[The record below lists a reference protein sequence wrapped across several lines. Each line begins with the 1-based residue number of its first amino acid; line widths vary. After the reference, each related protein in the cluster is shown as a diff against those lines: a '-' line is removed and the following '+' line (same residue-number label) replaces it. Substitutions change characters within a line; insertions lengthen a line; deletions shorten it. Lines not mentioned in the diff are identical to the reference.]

1 MYKIK
6 AKKGVQILVSDL
18 NMIICDSH
26 YVEIDEEQYKKS
38 NDLKKIEKYLVFEK
52 IVKEEISEIKKDEE
66 IESELEKQEDLSNK
80 IYIKNLDDINDDIVV
95 EEQVQYEKFIMDHN
109 LDIININNIEEKS
122 KEEVEVKKELENEDI
137 EANIK
142 NEEIKEEVKEEAKE
156 EIKEEAEEEIKEKPV
171 KKVKKEVKEKKQNKE
186 DGEIKKPA
194 KRGPK
199 PKQNKKSQDD
209 DIK

>member
-18 NMIICDSH
+18 NMIISDSH

-66 IESELEKQEDLSNK
+66 IEPELEKQEDLSNK
-80 IYIKNLDDINDDIVV
+80 IYIKNLDDINDDIVI
-95 EEQVQYEKFIMDHN
+95 EEQIQYEKFIMDHN

-122 KEEVEVKKELENEDI
+122 KEEVEIKKELE
-137 EANIK
+137 

-171 KKVKKEVKEKKQNKE
+171 KKVKKEIKEKKQNKE

>member
-6 AKKGVQILVSDL
+6 AKKGVQILVSEL
-18 NMIICDSH
+18 NMIISDSH

-66 IESELEKQEDLSNK
+66 IEPELEKQEDLSNK
-80 IYIKNLDDINDDIVV
+80 IYIKNLDDINDDIVI
-95 EEQVQYEKFIMDHN
+95 EEQIQYEKFIMDHN

-122 KEEVEVKKELENEDI
+122 KEEVEIKKELE
-137 EANIK
+137 

>member
-18 NMIICDSH
+18 NMIISDSH

-66 IESELEKQEDLSNK
+66 IEPELEKQEDLSNK
-80 IYIKNLDDINDDIVV
+80 IYIKNLDDINDDIVI
-95 EEQVQYEKFIMDHN
+95 EEQIQYEKFIMDHN

-122 KEEVEVKKELENEDI
+122 KEEVEIKKELE
-137 EANIK
+137 

>member
-18 NMIICDSH
+18 NMTIYDSH

-52 IVKEEISEIKKDEE
+52 IAKEEISEIKKDEE
-66 IESELEKQEDLSNK
+66 IEPELEKQEDLSNK

-95 EEQVQYEKFIMDHN
+95 EEQAQYEKFIMDHN

-122 KEEVEVKKELENEDI
+122 KEEVEIKKELENENI

-142 NEEIKEEVKEEAKE
+142 NEEIKEEVKEET
-156 EIKEEAEEEIKEKPV
+156 KEKPI

-186 DGEIKKPA
+186 DSEIKKSA

>member
-18 NMIICDSH
+18 NMIISDSH

-52 IVKEEISEIKKDEE
+52 IAKEEISEIKKDEE
-66 IESELEKQEDLSNK
+66 IESELDKQEDLSNK
-80 IYIKNLDDINDDIVV
+80 IYIKNLDDINDDIIV
-95 EEQVQYEKFIMDHN
+95 EEQAQYEKFIMDHN

-122 KEEVEVKKELENEDI
+122 KEEV
-137 EANIK
+137 
-142 NEEIKEEVKEEAKE
+142 EIKEEVKEEAKE

>member
-18 NMIICDSH
+18 NMVISDSH

-52 IVKEEISEIKKDEE
+52 IEKEEISEIKKDEE
-66 IESELEKQEDLSNK
+66 IEPELEKQEDLSNK

-95 EEQVQYEKFIMDHN
+95 EEQIQYEKFIMDHN

-122 KEEVEVKKELENEDI
+122 KEEVEIKKELENEDI
-137 EANIK
+137 KADAETDIK
-142 NEEIKEEVKEEAKE
+142 NEEIKEEAKEEVKEEN
-156 EIKEEAEEEIKEKPV
+156 KEKPV

-186 DGEIKKPA
+186 DSEVKKPV

-199 PKQNKKSQDD
+199 PKQNKKTQDD

>member
-52 IVKEEISEIKKDEE
+52 IAKEEISEIKKDEE
-66 IESELEKQEDLSNK
+66 IEPELEKQEDLSNK
-80 IYIKNLDDINDDIVV
+80 IYIKNLDDINDDIIV
-95 EEQVQYEKFIMDHN
+95 EEQIQYEKFIMDHN

-122 KEEVEVKKELENEDI
+122 KEEVEIKKELE
-137 EANIK
+137 

>member
-18 NMIICDSH
+18 NMIISDSH

-66 IESELEKQEDLSNK
+66 IEPELEKQEDLSNK
-80 IYIKNLDDINDDIVV
+80 IYIKNLDDINDDIVI
-95 EEQVQYEKFIMDHN
+95 EEQIQYEKFIMDHN

-122 KEEVEVKKELENEDI
+122 KEEVEIKKELENE
-137 EANIK
+137 
-142 NEEIKEEVKEEAKE
+142 EIKEEAKE

>member
-52 IVKEEISEIKKDEE
+52 IAKEEISEIKKDEE

-80 IYIKNLDDINDDIVV
+80 IYIKNLDDINDDIVI
-95 EEQVQYEKFIMDHN
+95 EEQIQYEKFIMDHN

-122 KEEVEVKKELENEDI
+122 KEEVEIKKELE
-137 EANIK
+137 

>member
-18 NMIICDSH
+18 NMIISDSH

-38 NDLKKIEKYLVFEK
+38 NDLNKIEKYLVFEK
-52 IVKEEISEIKKDEE
+52 IAKEEISEIKKDEE
-66 IESELEKQEDLSNK
+66 IEPELEKQEDLSNK
-80 IYIKNLDDINDDIVV
+80 IYIKNLDDINDDIVI
-95 EEQVQYEKFIMDHN
+95 EEQIQYEKFIMDHN

-122 KEEVEVKKELENEDI
+122 KEEVEIKKELENEYI
-137 EANIK
+137 EADIK
-142 NEEIKEEVKEEAKE
+142 NEEIKEEVKEEVKE
-156 EIKEEAEEEIKEKPV
+156 ETKEKQA

>member
-52 IVKEEISEIKKDEE
+52 IAKEEISEIKKDEE

-142 NEEIKEEVKEEAKE
+142 NEEIKEEVKEEVKE
-156 EIKEEAEEEIKEKPV
+156 ETKEKPA
-171 KKVKKEVKEKKQNKE
+171 KKVKKEVKKKKQNKE
-186 DGEIKKPA
+186 DGEIKKSA

>member
-18 NMIICDSH
+18 NMTIYDSH

-52 IVKEEISEIKKDEE
+52 IAKEEISEIKKDEK
-66 IESELEKQEDLSNK
+66 IEPELEKQEDLSNK
-80 IYIKNLDDINDDIVV
+80 IYIKNLDDINDDIIV

-122 KEEVEVKKELENEDI
+122 KEEVEIKKELENENI

-142 NEEIKEEVKEEAKE
+142 NEEIKEEVKEET
-156 EIKEEAEEEIKEKPV
+156 KEKPI

-186 DGEIKKPA
+186 DSEIKKSA

>member
-18 NMIICDSH
+18 NMIISDSH

-66 IESELEKQEDLSNK
+66 IEPELEKQEDLSNK
-80 IYIKNLDDINDDIVV
+80 IYIKNLDDINDDIVI
-95 EEQVQYEKFIMDHN
+95 EEQIQYEKFIMDHN

-122 KEEVEVKKELENEDI
+122 KEEVEIKKELE
-137 EANIK
+137 

-156 EIKEEAEEEIKEKPV
+156 EIKEEADEEIKEKPV

>member
-6 AKKGVQILVSDL
+6 AKKGLQILVSDL
-18 NMIICDSH
+18 NMIISDSH

-66 IESELEKQEDLSNK
+66 IEPELEKQEDLSNK
-80 IYIKNLDDINDDIVV
+80 IYIKNLDDINDDIVI
-95 EEQVQYEKFIMDHN
+95 EEQIQYEKFIMDHN
-109 LDIININNIEEKS
+109 LAIININNIEEKS
-122 KEEVEVKKELENEDI
+122 KEEVEIKKELENE
-137 EANIK
+137 EV
-142 NEEIKEEVKEEAKE
+142 KEEVKEEAKE
-156 EIKEEAEEEIKEKPV
+156 EIKEETEEEIKEKPV

>member
-18 NMIICDSH
+18 NMIISDSH

-66 IESELEKQEDLSNK
+66 IEPELEKQEDLSNK
-80 IYIKNLDDINDDIVV
+80 IYIKNLDDINDDIVI
-95 EEQVQYEKFIMDHN
+95 EEQIQYEKFIMDHN

-122 KEEVEVKKELENEDI
+122 KEEVEIKKELE
-137 EANIK
+137 

-171 KKVKKEVKEKKQNKE
+171 KKIKKEVKEKKQNKE

>member
-18 NMIICDSH
+18 NMIISDSH

-66 IESELEKQEDLSNK
+66 IEPELEKQEDLSNK
-80 IYIKNLDDINDDIVV
+80 IYIKNLDDINDDIVI
-95 EEQVQYEKFIMDHN
+95 EEQIQYEKFIMDHN

-122 KEEVEVKKELENEDI
+122 KEEVEIKKELE
-137 EANIK
+137 

-186 DGEIKKPA
+186 DGEIKKSA

>member
-52 IVKEEISEIKKDEE
+52 IAKEEISEIKKDEE
-66 IESELEKQEDLSNK
+66 IEPELEKQEDLSNK
-80 IYIKNLDDINDDIVV
+80 IYIKNLDDINDDIIV
-95 EEQVQYEKFIMDHN
+95 EEQIQYEKFIMDHN

-122 KEEVEVKKELENEDI
+122 KEEVEIKKELE
-137 EANIK
+137 

-171 KKVKKEVKEKKQNKE
+171 KKVKKEVKEKKLNKE

>member
-18 NMIICDSH
+18 NMIISDSH

-66 IESELEKQEDLSNK
+66 IEPELEKQEDLSNK
-80 IYIKNLDDINDDIVV
+80 IYIKNLDDINDDIVI
-95 EEQVQYEKFIMDHN
+95 EEQIQYEKFIMDHN

-122 KEEVEVKKELENEDI
+122 KEEVEIKKELE
-137 EANIK
+137 

-186 DGEIKKPA
+186 DGEIKKSV

-199 PKQNKKSQDD
+199 PKQNKKTQDD

>member
-18 NMIICDSH
+18 NMIISDSH

-66 IESELEKQEDLSNK
+66 IEPELEKQEDLSNK
-80 IYIKNLDDINDDIVV
+80 IYIKNLDDINDDIVI
-95 EEQVQYEKFIMDHN
+95 EEQIQYEKFIMDHN

-122 KEEVEVKKELENEDI
+122 KEEVEIKKELENE
-137 EANIK
+137 
-142 NEEIKEEVKEEAKE
+142 EIKEEAKE

-171 KKVKKEVKEKKQNKE
+171 KKVKKEVKVKKQNKE

>member
-18 NMIICDSH
+18 IMTIYDSH

-52 IVKEEISEIKKDEE
+52 IAKEEISEIKKDEK
-66 IESELEKQEDLSNK
+66 IEPELEKQEDLSNK
-80 IYIKNLDDINDDIVV
+80 IYIKNLDDINDDIIV

-122 KEEVEVKKELENEDI
+122 KEEVEIKKELENENI

-142 NEEIKEEVKEEAKE
+142 NEEIKEEVKEET
-156 EIKEEAEEEIKEKPV
+156 KEKPI

-186 DGEIKKPA
+186 DSEIKKSA

>member
-18 NMIICDSH
+18 NMIISDSH

-66 IESELEKQEDLSNK
+66 IEPELEKQEDLSNK
-80 IYIKNLDDINDDIVV
+80 IYIKNLDDINDDIVI
-95 EEQVQYEKFIMDHN
+95 EEQIQYEKFIMDHN

-122 KEEVEVKKELENEDI
+122 KEEVEIKKELE
-137 EANIK
+137 

-199 PKQNKKSQDD
+199 PKQNKKTQDD

>member
-52 IVKEEISEIKKDEE
+52 IAKEEISEIKKDEE

-95 EEQVQYEKFIMDHN
+95 EEQIQYEKFIMDHN

-122 KEEVEVKKELENEDI
+122 KEEVEIKKELE
-137 EANIK
+137 

>member
-18 NMIICDSH
+18 NMVISDSH

-52 IVKEEISEIKKDEE
+52 IEKEEISEIKKDEE
-66 IESELEKQEDLSNK
+66 IEPELEKQEDLSNK
-80 IYIKNLDDINDDIVV
+80 IYIKNLDDINDDIVI
-95 EEQVQYEKFIMDHN
+95 EEQIQYEKFIMDHN

-122 KEEVEVKKELENEDI
+122 KEEVEIKKELE
-137 EANIK
+137 

-156 EIKEEAEEEIKEKPV
+156 EIKEENKEKPV

-186 DGEIKKPA
+186 DSEVKKPV

-199 PKQNKKSQDD
+199 PKQNKKTQDD

>member
-18 NMIICDSH
+18 NMIISDSH

-66 IESELEKQEDLSNK
+66 IEPELEKQEDLSNK
-80 IYIKNLDDINDDIVV
+80 IYIKNLDDINDDIVI
-95 EEQVQYEKFIMDHN
+95 EEQIQYEKFIMDHN

-122 KEEVEVKKELENEDI
+122 KEEVEIKKELENE
-137 EANIK
+137 EV
-142 NEEIKEEVKEEAKE
+142 KEEVKEEAKE
-156 EIKEEAEEEIKEKPV
+156 EIKEETEEEIKEKPV